1 MLTRMINYIKKWLVF
16 IPIIHRYQSWDYA
29 YYLELNRAALKLIE
43 EAVFEKG
50 HGLYT
55 KRQRRD
61 IKTAQ
66 EALQRLIEDDYL
78 SCLEDYV
85 TIEEKK
91 ENDQFTSLIIHP
103 KPGYKRVSENATS
116 RQKQDIRLFTTIF
129 TKRILQWW
137 D

>member
-1 MLTRMINYIKKWLVF
+1 MFTRLINYIKKWLVF
-16 IPIIHRYQSWDYA
+16 IPIIHRYQPWDYS

-55 KRQRRD
+55 ERQRRD

-66 EALQRLIEDDYL
+66 EALRRLIEDAYTNHLDQY
-78 SCLEDYV
+78 YTV
-85 TIEEKK
+85 EESRNSDGTLMRTVSPKLGFK
-91 ENDQFTSLIIHP
+91 RAVENS
-103 KPGYKRVSENATS
+103 KS
-116 RQKQDIRLFTTIF
+116 RKKQDIRLFTSIF
-129 TKRILQWW
+129 AKRILQWW